1 MITGIVSLQLM
12 QFFMNVGSVSG
23 TFGTM
28 KKIAQIIDTD
38 SEPDGG
44 EPVPEVCADIEF
56 DNVSFA
62 YAGGSDVIKNLSVKI
77 PMGKVT
83 AVIGG
88 NGAGKS
94 TLFKLLLRLYEPKSG
109 EIRFGGDG
117 IGKYCLTDWRDRFAV
132 VSQRNPLIG
141 GTVRENIAYGLD
153 REVSDEELAETA
165 RRANC
170 YDCITAKPGGFNED
184 VGLGGSNFSGGQ
196 GQCISIA
203 RAMLRNADY
212 LLLDE
217 ATGNL
222 NVVSEAEVTGAM
234 DELMRDKI
242 TIMIAHNYA
251 VTRNADY
258 IIVMKDGAVE
268 AAGTPD
274 ELLKT
279 NEYYR
284 MFVKTL

>member
-28 KKIAQIIDTD
+28 KKIAQIMGTD

-62 YAGGSDVIKNLSVKI
+62 YARGQDVIKNLSVKI

-83 AVIGG
+83 AV
-88 NGAGKS
+88 
-94 TLFKLLLRLYEPKSG
+94 
-109 EIRFGGDG
+109 
-117 IGKYCLTDWRDRFAV
+117 
-132 VSQRNPLIG
+132 IG

-170 YDCITAKPGGFNED
+170 YDCITAKPGGFSED

-203 RAMLRNADY
+203 RAML
-212 LLLDE
+212 
-217 ATGNL
+217 
-222 NVVSEAEVTGAM
+222 
-234 DELMRDKI
+234 
-242 TIMIAHNYA
+242 
-251 VTRNADY
+251 RNADY

>member
-28 KKIAQIIDTD
+28 KKIAQIMDTD

-62 YAGGSDVIKNLSVKI
+62 YAGGQDVIKNLSVKI

-88 NGAGKS
+88 N
-94 TLFKLLLRLYEPKSG
+94 
-109 EIRFGGDG
+109 
-117 IGKYCLTDWRDRFAV
+117 
-132 VSQRNPLIG
+132 
-141 GTVRENIAYGLD
+141 VRENIAYGFD

-165 RRANC
+165 RRA
-170 YDCITAKPGGFNED
+170 
-184 VGLGGSNFSGGQ
+184 NFSGGQ

-222 NVVSEAEVTGAM
+222 DVVSEAEVTGAM
-234 DELMRDKI
+234 DELMRDKT
-242 TIMIAHNYA
+242 TIMIAHNNA
-251 VTRNADY
+251 ATRNADY

>member
-1 MITGIVSLQLM
+1 MKTGIVSLQLM
-12 QFFMNVGSVSG
+12 QSFMNVGSVSG

-28 KKIAQIIDTD
+28 KKIAQIMDTD

-62 YAGGSDVIKNLSVKI
+62 YAGGQDVIKNLSVKI
-77 PMGKVT
+77 PIGKVT
-83 AVIGG
+83 AV
-88 NGAGKS
+88 
-94 TLFKLLLRLYEPKSG
+94 
-109 EIRFGGDG
+109 
-117 IGKYCLTDWRDRFAV
+117 
-132 VSQRNPLIG
+132 IG

-165 RRANC
+165 RRA
-170 YDCITAKPGGFNED
+170 
-184 VGLGGSNFSGGQ
+184 NFSGGQ

-222 NVVSEAEVTGAM
+222 DVVSEAEVTGAM
-234 DELMRDKI
+234 DELMRDKT

-251 VTRNADY
+251 ATRNADY

-284 MFVKTL
+284 MFVKTH

>member
-28 KKIAQIIDTD
+28 KKIVQIIDTD
-38 SEPDGG
+38 SEPEGG

-62 YAGGSDVIKNLSVKI
+62 YAGGPDVIKNLSVKI

-83 AVIGG
+83 AV
-88 NGAGKS
+88 
-94 TLFKLLLRLYEPKSG
+94 
-109 EIRFGGDG
+109 
-117 IGKYCLTDWRDRFAV
+117 
-132 VSQRNPLIG
+132 IG

-217 ATGNL
+217 ATSNL
-222 NVVSEAEVTGAM
+222 DVVSEAEVTGAM
-234 DELMRDKI
+234 DELMRDKT

-251 VTRNADY
+251 ATRNADY
-258 IIVMKDGAVE
+258 IFVMKDGAVE

-279 NEYYR
+279 NEYYK

>member
-1 MITGIVSLQLM
+1 
-12 QFFMNVGSVSG
+12 
-23 TFGTM
+23 
-28 KKIAQIIDTD
+28 
-38 SEPDGG
+38 
-44 EPVPEVCADIEF
+44 
-56 DNVSFA
+56 
-62 YAGGSDVIKNLSVKI
+62 
-77 PMGKVT
+77 MGKVT

-117 IGKYCLTDWRDRFAV
+117 TGKYSLTDWRDRFAV

-153 REVSDEELAETA
+153 RDVSDEELAETA

-170 YDCITAKPGGFNED
+170 Y
-184 VGLGGSNFSGGQ
+184 
-196 GQCISIA
+196 
-203 RAMLRNADY
+203 
-212 LLLDE
+212 
-217 ATGNL
+217 
-222 NVVSEAEVTGAM
+222 
-234 DELMRDKI
+234 
-242 TIMIAHNYA
+242 
-251 VTRNADY
+251 DY

-284 MFVKTL
+284 IFVKTL

>member
-28 KKIAQIIDTD
+28 KKIAQIMDTD

-62 YAGGSDVIKNLSVKI
+62 YAGGQDVIKNLSVKI

-88 NGAGKS
+88 
-94 TLFKLLLRLYEPKSG
+94 
-109 EIRFGGDG
+109 
-117 IGKYCLTDWRDRFAV
+117 
-132 VSQRNPLIG
+132 
-141 GTVRENIAYGLD
+141 TVRENIAYGLD
-153 REVSDEELAETA
+153 CEVSDEELAETA
-165 RRANC
+165 RRA
-170 YDCITAKPGGFNED
+170 
-184 VGLGGSNFSGGQ
+184 NFSGGQ

-217 ATGNL
+217 ATSNL
-222 NVVSEAEVTGAM
+222 DVVSEAEVTGAM
-234 DELMRDKI
+234 DELMRDKT

-251 VTRNADY
+251 ATRNADY

>member
-12 QFFMNVGSVSG
+12 QFFMNVDSVSG

-28 KKIAQIIDTD
+28 KKIAQIMDTD

-62 YAGGSDVIKNLSVKI
+62 YAGGQDVIKNLSVKI

-94 TLFKLLLRLYEPKSG
+94 TLFKLLLHLYEPKSG

-117 IGKYCLTDWRDRFAV
+117 IGKYSLTDWRDRFAV
-132 VSQRNPLIG
+132 VPQRNPLIG

-217 ATGNL
+217 ATSNL
-222 NVVSEAEVTGAM
+222 DVVSEAEVTGAM
-234 DELMRDKI
+234 DELMRDKT

-251 VTRNADY
+251 ATRNADY

-279 NEYYR
+279 NEYYK

>member
-28 KKIAQIIDTD
+28 KKIAQIMDTD

-62 YAGGSDVIKNLSVKI
+62 YAGGQDVIKNLSVKI

-83 AVIGG
+83 AV
-88 NGAGKS
+88 
-94 TLFKLLLRLYEPKSG
+94 
-109 EIRFGGDG
+109 
-117 IGKYCLTDWRDRFAV
+117 
-132 VSQRNPLIG
+132 IG

-165 RRANC
+165 RRAN
-170 YDCITAKPGGFNED
+170 
-184 VGLGGSNFSGGQ
+184 FSGGQ

-217 ATGNL
+217 ATSNL
-222 NVVSEAEVTGAM
+222 DVVSEAEVTGAM
-234 DELMRDKI
+234 DELMRDKT

-251 VTRNADY
+251 ATRNADY

>member
-38 SEPDGG
+38 SEPEGG

-117 IGKYCLTDWRDRFAV
+117 IGKYSLTDWRDRFAV

-170 YDCITAKPGGFNED
+170 YDCITAKPDGFDED

-203 RAMLRNADY
+203 RTMLRNADY

-217 ATGNL
+217 ATSNL
-222 NVVSEAEVTGAM
+222 DVVSEAEVTGAM
-234 DELMRDKI
+234 DELMRDKT

-251 VTRNADY
+251 ATRNADY

-279 NEYYR
+279 NEYYK

>member
-28 KKIAQIIDTD
+28 KKIAQIMDTD

-56 DNVSFA
+56 DNVSFT
-62 YAGGSDVIKNLSVKI
+62 YAGGQDVIKNLSVKI

-117 IGKYCLTDWRDRFAV
+117 IGKYSLTDWRDRFAV

-165 RRANC
+165 HRANC
-170 YDCITAKPGGFNED
+170 YDCITAKSGGFNED
-184 VGLGGSNFSGGQ
+184 MGLGGSNFSGGQ

-212 LLLDE
+212 LLHDE
-217 ATGNL
+217 ATSNL
-222 NVVSEAEVTGAM
+222 DVVSEAEVTGAM
-234 DELMRDKI
+234 DELMRDKT

-251 VTRNADY
+251 ATRNADY

>member
-38 SEPDGG
+38 SEPEGG

-170 YDCITAKPGGFNED
+170 YDCITAKPDGFDED

-217 ATGNL
+217 ATSNL
-222 NVVSEAEVTGAM
+222 DVVSEAEVTGAM
-234 DELMRDKI
+234 DELMRDKT

-251 VTRNADY
+251 ATRNADY

>member
-38 SEPDGG
+38 SEPEGG

-217 ATGNL
+217 ATSNL
-222 NVVSEAEVTGAM
+222 DVVSEAEVTGAM
-234 DELMRDKI
+234 DELMRDKT

-251 VTRNADY
+251 ATRNADY

-279 NEYYR
+279 NEYYK

>member
-38 SEPDGG
+38 SEPEGG

-217 ATGNL
+217 ATSNL
-222 NVVSEAEVTGAM
+222 DVVSEAEVTGAM
-234 DELMRDKI
+234 DELMRDKT

-251 VTRNADY
+251 ATRNADY

>member
-1 MITGIVSLQLM
+1 MITGIVLLQLM

-28 KKIAQIIDTD
+28 KKIAQIMDTD

-62 YAGGSDVIKNLSVKI
+62 YAGGQDVIKNLSVKI

-88 NGAGKS
+88 
-94 TLFKLLLRLYEPKSG
+94 
-109 EIRFGGDG
+109 
-117 IGKYCLTDWRDRFAV
+117 
-132 VSQRNPLIG
+132 
-141 GTVRENIAYGLD
+141 TVRENIAYGLD
-153 REVSDEELAETA
+153 REGSDEELAETA
-165 RRANC
+165 RRA
-170 YDCITAKPGGFNED
+170 
-184 VGLGGSNFSGGQ
+184 NFSGGQ

-217 ATGNL
+217 ATGNFD
-222 NVVSEAEVTGAM
+222 VVSEAEVTGAM
-234 DELMRDKI
+234 DELMWDKT

-251 VTRNADY
+251 ATRNADY

>member
-1 MITGIVSLQLM
+1 MTV
-12 QFFMNVGSVSG
+12 
-23 TFGTM
+23 
-28 KKIAQIIDTD
+28 
-38 SEPDGG
+38 
-44 EPVPEVCADIEF
+44 
-56 DNVSFA
+56 
-62 YAGGSDVIKNLSVKI
+62 
-77 PMGKVT
+77 
-83 AVIGG
+83 VIGG

-117 IGKYCLTDWRDRFAV
+117 IGKYSLTDWRDRFAV

-170 YDCITAKPGGFNED
+170 YD
-184 VGLGGSNFSGGQ
+184 
-196 GQCISIA
+196 
-203 RAMLRNADY
+203 
-212 LLLDE
+212 
-217 ATGNL
+217 
-222 NVVSEAEVTGAM
+222 
-234 DELMRDKI
+234 
-242 TIMIAHNYA
+242 
-251 VTRNADY
+251 Y

>member
-23 TFGTM
+23 TFGMM
-28 KKIAQIIDTD
+28 KKIAQIMDTD

-62 YAGGSDVIKNLSVKI
+62 YAGGQDVIKNLSVKI

-88 NGAGKS
+88 N
-94 TLFKLLLRLYEPKSG
+94 
-109 EIRFGGDG
+109 
-117 IGKYCLTDWRDRFAV
+117 
-132 VSQRNPLIG
+132 
-141 GTVRENIAYGLD
+141 VRENIAYGLD
-153 REVSDEELAETA
+153 HEVSDEELAETA
-165 RRANC
+165 RRA
-170 YDCITAKPGGFNED
+170 
-184 VGLGGSNFSGGQ
+184 NFSGGQ

-217 ATGNL
+217 ATSNL
-222 NVVSEAEVTGAM
+222 DVVSEAEVTGAM
-234 DELMRDKI
+234 DELMRDKT

-251 VTRNADY
+251 ATRNADY

-274 ELLKT
+274 ELLKA

>member
-28 KKIAQIIDTD
+28 KKIAQIMDTD
-38 SEPDGG
+38 SETDGG

-170 YDCITAKPGGFNED
+170 YDCITAKPDGFDED

-217 ATGNL
+217 ATSNL
-222 NVVSEAEVTGAM
+222 DVVSEAEVTGAM
-234 DELMRDKI
+234 DELMRDKT

-251 VTRNADY
+251 ATRNADY

>member
-94 TLFKLLLRLYEPKSG
+94 TLFKLLLRL
-109 EIRFGGDG
+109 
-117 IGKYCLTDWRDRFAV
+117 
-132 VSQRNPLIG
+132 
-141 GTVRENIAYGLD
+141 
-153 REVSDEELAETA
+153 
-165 RRANC
+165 
-170 YDCITAKPGGFNED
+170 
-184 VGLGGSNFSGGQ
+184 
-196 GQCISIA
+196 
-203 RAMLRNADY
+203 
-212 LLLDE
+212 
-217 ATGNL
+217 
-222 NVVSEAEVTGAM
+222 
-234 DELMRDKI
+234 
-242 TIMIAHNYA
+242 
-251 VTRNADY
+251 
-258 IIVMKDGAVE
+258 
-268 AAGTPD
+268 
-274 ELLKT
+274 
-279 NEYYR
+279 
-284 MFVKTL
+284 